1 MGAGRFTSFSLAV
14 GESDLYVGFRG
25 SVERSVIELSTLR
38 QLRRLRQE
46 LLDYPDPRLIDRKS
60 TRLNSSH

>member
-38 QLRRLRQE
+38 QL
-46 LLDYPDPRLIDRKS
+46 DRKS
-60 TRLNSSH
+60 VV